1 MKQNDRTY
9 KHGKGIVGEE
19 AGDASMHSSRLTAD
33 SSFRYQTYE
42 GNVYFFFL
50 VEVSPILSSLHELLF
65 LFVVYSYLFSLCE
78 PYLMYGNFLYFVLCK
93 CASKCT
99 LNKIIGSFLPLNC

>member
-50 VEVSPILSSLHELLF
+50 VE
-65 LFVVYSYLFSLCE
+65 
-78 PYLMYGNFLYFVLCK
+78 
-93 CASKCT
+93 A
-99 LNKIIGSFLPLNC
+99 